1 MRNLFRADWLRNL
14 GRSVFTALLCV
25 FISPM
30 PSSGCGAAW
39 SSEFA
44 NAARRA
50 LMSQHPILIIFMG
63 SDWDEM
69 SQRLDRDVLKHRDF
83 GGYTKLNFV
92 LLKVD
97 FPQQQLQPPDV
108 QASNV
113 ELAARY
119 KIKSFPTL
127 LLVGATG
134 NEVARTVY
142 RGETYEEFTAMFD
155 HLKQNFQPPKASI

>member
-1 MRNLFRADWLRNL
+1 MLSNWLRRF
-14 GRSVFTALLCV
+14 GRASLTVALALA
-25 FISPM
+25 FAQSPAW
-30 PSSGCGAAW
+30 GCGAAW

-50 LMSQHPILIIFMG
+50 LMSEHPILVIFLG

-108 QASNV
+108 QTANV

-119 KIKSFPTL
+119 KIKSLPTL
-127 LLVGATG
+127 LLVDAEGK
-134 NEVARTVY
+134 ELARTVY
-142 RGETYEEFTAMFD
+142 RGETFEEFMTMFD
-155 HLKQNFQPPKASI
+155 GLKQGFHPTKGSI